1 MNKKI
6 TRLLNFF
13 FVIILFYALIVNMH
27 VQVYAASK
35 GQYILNQPSSGL
47 PTFIY
52 YYGDGENDY
61 VTYESHSS
69 LDSQGEYIYFTLSE
83 ADKKKAPDA
92 KTKGGYS
99 IYARNAVDLQVA
111 QKLSEES
118 KKNEEKKAQEKADS
132 GENVKTGLT
141 YENGKLT

>member
-27 VQVYAASK
+27 AQVYAASK

-47 PTFIY
+47 PTLIY

-61 VTYESHSS
+61 VTYKWNQTSS
-69 LDSQGEYIYFTLSE
+69 YQGTSGYFTLSE
-83 ADKKKAPDA
+83 EDKKKAPDA
-92 KTKGGYS
+92 ETKGGYS
-99 IYARNAVDLQVA
+99 IDGKNGVDLQEA
-111 QKLSEES
+111 QKLSKES
-118 KKNEEKKAQEKADS
+118 KKSDAEKTQKKVD
-132 GENVKTGLT
+132 
-141 YENGKLT
+141 